1 MISNAFESAFVALV
15 SAAPGAIS
23 APEVPQKTLLDYIGE
38 GREIGFVIIILSIAG
53 LGMAIQQLLSVRAG
67 KLAPRS
73 HVETLDS
80 RLRSGDVAGAI
91 AFCEDDAND
100 SLLTRV
106 FGGALVRC
114 ARSPFGFLELK
125 SAVEEI
131 GQQQVAR
138 LYRLT
143 DGIGL
148 IASIAPML
156 GLLGTVVG
164 MVGAFDTISV
174 TEGPVRPDAL
184 AGNISEALI
193 TTVLGLIVAIPA
205 TAMYTF
211 LRNRIDHLA
220 AEAAEIMEEL
230 AVHLEGGANAAQAN
244 AGPRSQPGAAQS
256 VQAARPG
263 SPA

>member
-1 MISNAFESAFVALV
+1 MQNGLGMNMLTLAQ
-15 SAAPGAIS
+15 AATDG
-23 APEVPQKTLLDYIGE
+23 PQRSLLEYIAQ
-38 GREIGFVIIILSIAG
+38 GREIGLVIIGLSVIGVAMLIA
-53 LGMAIQQLLSVRAG
+53 QLLAIRA
-67 KLAPRS
+67 
-73 HVETLDS
+73 S
-80 RLRSGDVAGAI
+80 RLIPQAQVEAIDERLRQGDVAGAI
-91 AFCEDDAND
+91 VFCEADAND

-125 SAVEEI
+125 SSLEEI

-138 LYRLT
+138 LYRMT
-143 DGIGL
+143 DAIGL

-184 AGNISEALI
+184 AGNISEALV

-205 TAMYTF
+205 TAAYTF

-220 AEAAEIMEEL
+220 AEGAEIMEEL
-230 AVHLEGGANAAQAN
+230 AVHLEASSESLGGGGR
-244 AGPRSQPGAAQS
+244 AG
-256 VQAARPG
+256 G
-263 SPA
+263 SPSGGPG

>member
-1 MISNAFESAFVALV
+1 MPHLDTVLFAAL
-15 SAAPGAIS
+15 GAVS
-23 APEVPQKTLLDYIGE
+23 APEAPSKSLLDYIGQ
-38 GREIGFVIIILSIAG
+38 GREIGLVIIALSIIG
-53 LGMAIQQLLSVRAG
+53 LGMSIAQLLSIRAG
-67 KLAPRS
+67 RLAPEA
-73 HVETLDS
+73 HVEALDT
-80 RLRSGDVAGAI
+80 RLRGGDVSGAI
-91 AFCEDDAND
+91 AFCDDDAND

-125 SAVEEI
+125 SAIEEI

-138 LYRLT
+138 LYRMT

-205 TAMYTF
+205 TAVYTF

-220 AEAAEIMEEL
+220 GEAAEIMEEL
-230 AVHLEGGANAAQAN
+230 AVHLEGGAESAAPRQAG
-244 AGPRSQPGAAQS
+244 AGPAPQGAAQ
-256 VQAARPG
+256 QPAGRPG
-263 SPA
+263 